1 MAKITKGK
9 LFTTMFKIISSEEK
23 QIELECDV

>member
-9 LFTTMFKIISSEEK
+9 MFTTMFNIISSEEK